1 MFTVRTR
8 RQSPIPLIALVVVL
22 VGMLAFAACGAA
34 STSVVGTPTA
44 PTSPLIATD
53 ALGQPIVIPAAAPQ
67 KIISLEPSN
76 SEILAALGVTSRV
89 IGVDQY
95 TDYPA
100 EMAAKTK
107 VTSGFTANVEQILA
121 LKPDLVLDYSAFFKD
136 ADQKLAQAG
145 IQIVS
150 LPTPNLEQT
159 LTEIRLVGQLVHA
172 YAAADTLATS
182 MQQRIDTVKQKA
194 RGASP
199 VTVYAESDYSIAGS
213 PYVDGGG
220 SIPDEMIRYA
230 GGTNIFGG
238 NTQGNGYPQVSDEAI
253 IAANPQIILLGDG
266 LDPATVSARPG
277 WSSISAVKNGKIY
290 AIDPNLISRPGPR
303 IVDALDLVA
312 KDVHPD
318 LFS

>member
-1 MFTVRTR
+1 MSARHLPRRTLV
-8 RQSPIPLIALVVVL
+8 SLLVVMVAMLALV
-22 VGMLAFAACGAA
+22 ACGTASVSA
-34 STSVVGTPTA
+34 STTPTVPSA
-44 PTSPLIATD
+44 PLIATD
-53 ALGQPIVIPAAAPQ
+53 ALGQPIAIPASAPQ

-76 SEILAALGVTSRV
+76 SEILAALGVASRV

-136 ADQKLAQAG
+136 ADQKLAQAS
-145 IQIVS
+145 IQVVS
-150 LPTPNLEQT
+150 LPTPNLEQA

-172 YAAADTLATS
+172 YGAADTLAS
-182 MQQRIDTVKQKA
+182 SLQKRIDAVKQKA
-194 RGASP
+194 RGAPP
-199 VTVYAESDYSIAGS
+199 VTVYAESDYSIAGN

-220 SIPDEMIRYA
+220 SIPDEMIRDA
-230 GGTNIFGG
+230 GGTNIFGA

-266 LDPATVSARPG
+266 LDPTKVGARPG
-277 WSSISAVKNGKIY
+277 WSSISAVKNGKVY

-303 IVDALDLVA
+303 IVDALELVA